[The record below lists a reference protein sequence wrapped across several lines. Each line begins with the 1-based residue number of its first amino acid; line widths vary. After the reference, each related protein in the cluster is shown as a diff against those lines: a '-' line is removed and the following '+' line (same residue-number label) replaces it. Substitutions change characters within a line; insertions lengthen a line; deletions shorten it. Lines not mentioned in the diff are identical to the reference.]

1 MMKLVVNADPLNYTP
16 QLVFHFE
23 GGQLILYAYLLA
35 VDTMTDCLN
44 GRFSCKFP
52 RRLTLSDSIVE
63 TFCIPSASYFILPHM
78 QLPVR
83 TILADESDDMLVVI
97 AIKRIRICLPDN
109 EESKYIYLVFSERSL
124 SSDVRVRLSA
134 NE

>member
-35 VDTMTDCLN
+35 VDTMTDRLN
-44 GRFSCKFP
+44 GRFSCKCP
-52 RRLTLSDSIVE
+52 RRLALSDGVVE
-63 TFCIPSASYFILPHM
+63 TFCIPSAWYLILPHM

-83 TILADESDDMLVVI
+83 TILAARSDDMLGVI
-97 AIKRIRICLPDN
+97 TIQKIRICLSKS
-109 EESKYIYLVFSERSL
+109 EKRKYIYPQLGG
-124 SSDVRVRLSA
+124 
-134 NE
+134 